1 MKYGELS
8 IDREIDF
15 MIKYNLT
22 ADELFVIRL
31 IFYAM
36 DDHDE
41 YIKNYFSSCE
51 LTKPLR
57 EILEDLQ
64 DKGIINKSYIVPDKG
79 EIFNAK
85 DVDFNKNVIKSFLQH
100 SNKMGMELFMSYPT
114 TTIINGKVFSLRN
127 ITKLYKSID
136 DMSFQYG
143 KMISFNPDKHQEI
156 MELLEYG
163 KENNLISGGICDFI
177 ASMKWEDLKE
187 LKDGGVTI
195 YDNIESL

>member
-31 IFYAM
+31 IFCAL

-57 EILEDLQ
+57 EILADLQ
-64 DKGIINKSYIVPDKG
+64 SKGIINKSYKIPDKG
-79 EIFNAK
+79 EIFNAR
-85 DVDFNKNVIKSFLQH
+85 DVDFNKNIIKSFLQH
-100 SNKMGMELFMSYPT
+100 SNKMGMELFMAYPAT
-114 TTIINGKVFSLRN
+114 TVINGKVFSLRN

-136 DMSFQYG
+136 EMSFAYG
-143 KMISFNPDKHQEI
+143 KAISFSPEKHEEI
-156 MELLEYG
+156 MELLEFG
-163 KENNLISGGICDFI
+163 KESGLISGGICDFV

-187 LKDGGVTI
+187 LRDGGVEI
-195 YDNIESL
+195 YNNIESL